1 MGHNGLGII
10 DAKARIKVIGI
21 GGGGGNAVNNMLDSG
36 VEGVEFI
43 VANTDH
49 QALYQSRAH
58 EKIQLGSSITKGL
71 GAGANP
77 EVGRQAALESKTEI
91 ERALMG
97 ADMVFV
103 TAGMGGGTGTG
114 GAPIIAAIAKNMGIL
129 TVGVVTKPFLFE
141 GKRRMR
147 IADQGIRELKECV
160 DTLITIPNQKLL
172 TIATKET
179 RLLEAFRMADDV
191 LKEAVQGISDLI
203 VQPGLINLDFADVRT
218 VMSETGLAIMGVG
231 VANGENRALDAARA
245 AISSN
250 LLEDARIGGAR
261 GILIN
266 ITGGTSLTMHE
277 INEAATLIQE
287 EAHEEANIIFG
298 AVIDEAMDDKVR
310 ITVIATGFGEKDDKV
325 LRPFAHEPSQKRKEF
340 KEEPESKG
348 PELGSRMFDLSKDEA
363 EILEDLDI
371 PTFLRRQIE

>member
-1 MGHNGLGII
+1 MGKNGLGTL
-10 DAKARIKVIGI
+10 DVKARIKVIGV

-43 VANTDH
+43 VSNTD
-49 QALYQSRAH
+49 YQVLLQSKADT
-58 EKIQLGSSITKGL
+58 KIQLGTSVTKGL

-77 EVGRQAALESKTEI
+77 EVGRQAALESKGEL

-114 GAPIIAAIAKNMGIL
+114 GAPIVAAIAKNLGIL

-147 IADQGIRELKECV
+147 LAEQGIRELKECV

-172 TIATKET
+172 TIASKET
-179 RLLEAFRMADDV
+179 RLLDAFKRADDV
-191 LKEAVQGISDLI
+191 LKEAVKGISDLI

-231 VANGENRALDAARA
+231 IAEGDGRAVDAARMA
-245 AISSN
+245 VSSN
-250 LLEDARIGGAR
+250 LLEDGRIGGAR

-266 ITGGTSLTMHE
+266 ITGGASLTMYE

-287 EAHEEANIIFG
+287 EAHEDANIIFG
-298 AVIDEAMDDKVR
+298 AVIDESMGEQVR
-310 ITVIATGFGEKDDKV
+310 ITVIATGFGEKDEKV
-325 LRPFAHEPSQKRKEF
+325 YPFVSEPVRIKREPEPASEVRQSSRIFNLEKDDS
-340 KEEPESKG
+340 EEP
-348 PELGSRMFDLSKDEA
+348 
-363 EILEDLDI
+363 EDLDI
-371 PTFLRRQIE
+371 PTFLRRRLE

>member
-1 MGHNGLGII
+1 MGKNGLGTS
-10 DAKARIKVIGI
+10 DVKARIKVIGV

-43 VANTDH
+43 VSNTD
-49 QALYQSRAH
+49 YQVLLQSKASVT
-58 EKIQLGSSITKGL
+58 IQLGTSVTKGL

-77 EVGRQAALESKTEI
+77 EIGRQAALESKGEI

-114 GAPIIAAIAKNMGIL
+114 GAPIVAAIAKNLGIL

-147 IADQGIRELKECV
+147 LAEQGIRELKECV

-172 TIATKET
+172 TIASKET
-179 RLLEAFRMADDV
+179 RLLDAFKRADDV
-191 LKEAVQGISDLI
+191 LKEAVKGISDLI

-231 VANGENRALDAARA
+231 IAEGDGRAINAARMA
-245 AISSN
+245 VSSN
-250 LLEDARIGGAR
+250 LLEDGRIGGAR

-266 ITGGTSLTMHE
+266 ITGGASLTMYE

-287 EAHEEANIIFG
+287 EAHEDANIIFG
-298 AVIDEAMDDKVR
+298 AVIDESMGEQVR
-310 ITVIATGFGEKDDKV
+310 ITVIATGFGEKDEKV
-325 LRPFAHEPSQKRKEF
+325 YPFVSEPVRIKR
-340 KEEPESKG
+340 EPEPASEVRQ
-348 PELGSRMFDLSKDEA
+348 PSRIFNLEKDDGE
-363 EILEDLDI
+363 ELEDLDI
-371 PTFLRRQIE
+371 PTFLRRQLE

>member
-1 MGHNGLGII
+1 MGKNGLGTL
-10 DAKARIKVIGI
+10 DVKARIKVIGV

-43 VANTDH
+43 VSNTD
-49 QALYQSRAH
+49 YQVLLQSKASVT
-58 EKIQLGSSITKGL
+58 IQLGTSVTKGL

-77 EVGRQAALESKTEI
+77 EIGRQAALESKGEI

-114 GAPIIAAIAKNMGIL
+114 GAPIVAAIAKNLGIL

-147 IADQGIRELKECV
+147 LAEQGIRELKECV

-172 TIATKET
+172 TIASKET
-179 RLLEAFRMADDV
+179 RLLDAFKRADDV
-191 LKEAVQGISDLI
+191 LKEAVKGISDLI

-231 VANGENRALDAARA
+231 IAEGDGRAINAARMA
-245 AISSN
+245 VSSN
-250 LLEDARIGGAR
+250 LLEDGRIGGAR

-266 ITGGTSLTMHE
+266 ITGGASLTMYE

-287 EAHEEANIIFG
+287 EAHEDANIIFG
-298 AVIDEAMDDKVR
+298 AVIDESMGEQVR
-310 ITVIATGFGEKDDKV
+310 ITVIATGFGEKDEKV
-325 LRPFAHEPSQKRKEF
+325 YPFVSEPVRIKR
-340 KEEPESKG
+340 EPEPASEVRQ
-348 PELGSRMFDLSKDEA
+348 PSRIFNLEKDDGE
-363 EILEDLDI
+363 ELEDLDI
-371 PTFLRRQIE
+371 PTFLRRQLE

>member
-1 MGHNGLGII
+1 MGKNGLGTL
-10 DAKARIKVIGI
+10 DVKARIKVIGV

-43 VANTDH
+43 VSNTD
-49 QALYQSRAH
+49 YQVLLQSKASAT
-58 EKIQLGSSITKGL
+58 IQLGTSVTKGL

-77 EVGRQAALESKTEI
+77 EVGRQAALESKGEI

-114 GAPIIAAIAKNMGIL
+114 GAPIVAAIAKNLGIL

-147 IADQGIRELKECV
+147 LAEQGIRELKECV

-179 RLLEAFRMADDV
+179 RLLDVFKRADDV
-191 LKEAVQGISDLI
+191 LKEAVKGISDLI

-231 VANGENRALDAARA
+231 IAEGDGRAIDAARMA
-245 AISSN
+245 VSSN
-250 LLEDARIGGAR
+250 LLEDGRIGGAR

-266 ITGGTSLTMHE
+266 ITGGASLTMYE

-287 EAHEEANIIFG
+287 EAHEDANIIFG
-298 AVIDEAMDDKVR
+298 AVIDESMGEMVR
-310 ITVIATGFGEKDDKV
+310 ITVIATGFGERDEKVYPFVSEPVRIKREPELVSEVRQPSRIFNLEKDDG
-325 LRPFAHEPSQKRKEF
+325 
-340 KEEPESKG
+340 EE
-348 PELGSRMFDLSKDEA
+348 
-363 EILEDLDI
+363 LEDLDI
-371 PTFLRRQIE
+371 PTFLRRQLE

>member
-1 MGHNGLGII
+1 MGKNGLGTLA
-10 DAKARIKVIGI
+10 DKARIKVIGV

-36 VEGVEFI
+36 LEGVEFI
-43 VANTDH
+43 VSNTD
-49 QALYQSRAH
+49 YQVLLQSKASAT
-58 EKIQLGSSITKGL
+58 IQLGTSVTKGL

-77 EVGRQAALESKTEI
+77 EVGRQAALESKGEL

-114 GAPIIAAIAKNMGIL
+114 GAPIVAAIAKNLGIL

-147 IADQGIRELKECV
+147 LAEQGIRELKECV

-179 RLLEAFRMADDV
+179 RLLDAFKRADDV
-191 LKEAVQGISDLI
+191 LKEAVKGISDLI

-231 VANGENRALDAARA
+231 IAEGEGRAIDAARM

-250 LLEDARIGGAR
+250 LLEDGRIGGAR

-266 ITGGTSLTMHE
+266 ITGGASLTMYE

-287 EAHEEANIIFG
+287 EAHEDANIIFG
-298 AVIDEAMDDKVR
+298 AVIDESMGELVR
-310 ITVIATGFGEKDDKV
+310 ITVIATGFGEKDEKIY
-325 LRPFAHEPSQKRKEF
+325 PFVSEPVRIKR
-340 KEEPESKG
+340 EPEPVSEVRQ
-348 PELGSRMFDLSKDEA
+348 PSRIFNLEKDDGE
-363 EILEDLDI
+363 ELEDLDI
-371 PTFLRRQIE
+371 PTFLRRQLE

>member
-1 MGHNGLGII
+1 MGKNGLGTF
-10 DAKARIKVIGI
+10 DVKARIKVIGV

-43 VANTDH
+43 VSNTD
-49 QALYQSRAH
+49 YQVLLQSKADT
-58 EKIQLGSSITKGL
+58 KIQLGTSVTKGL

-77 EVGRQAALESKTEI
+77 EVGRQAALESKGEL

-114 GAPIIAAIAKNMGIL
+114 GAPIVAAIAKNLGIL

-147 IADQGIRELKECV
+147 LAEQGIRELKECV

-172 TIATKET
+172 TIAMKET
-179 RLLEAFRMADDV
+179 RLLDAFKRADDV
-191 LKEAVQGISDLI
+191 LKEAVKGISDLI

-231 VANGENRALDAARA
+231 IAEGDNRAIDAARMA
-245 AISSN
+245 VSSN
-250 LLEDARIGGAR
+250 LLEDGRIGGAR

-266 ITGGTSLTMHE
+266 ITGGASLTMYE

-287 EAHEEANIIFG
+287 EAHEDANIIFG
-298 AVIDEAMDDKVR
+298 AVIDESMGELVR
-310 ITVIATGFGEKDDKV
+310 ITVIATGFGEKDEKV
-325 LRPFAHEPSQKRKEF
+325 YPFVSEPVRIKREPEPASEVRQSSRIFNLEKDDS
-340 KEEPESKG
+340 EEP
-348 PELGSRMFDLSKDEA
+348 
-363 EILEDLDI
+363 EDLDI
-371 PTFLRRQIE
+371 PTFLRRRLE

>member
-1 MGHNGLGII
+1 MGKNGLGAL
-10 DAKARIKVIGI
+10 DVKARIKVIGV

-43 VANTDH
+43 VSNTD
-49 QALYQSRAH
+49 YQVLLQSKASVT
-58 EKIQLGSSITKGL
+58 IQLGTSVTKGL

-77 EVGRQAALESKTEI
+77 EIGRQAALESKGEI

-114 GAPIIAAIAKNMGIL
+114 GAPIVAAIAKNLGIL

-147 IADQGIRELKECV
+147 LAEQGIRELKECV

-172 TIATKET
+172 TIASKET
-179 RLLEAFRMADDV
+179 RLLDAFKRADDV
-191 LKEAVQGISDLI
+191 LKEAVKGISDLI

-231 VANGENRALDAARA
+231 IAEGDGRAINAARMA
-245 AISSN
+245 VSSN
-250 LLEDARIGGAR
+250 LLEDGRIGGAR

-266 ITGGTSLTMHE
+266 ITGGASLTMYE

-287 EAHEEANIIFG
+287 EAHEDANIIFG
-298 AVIDEAMDDKVR
+298 AVIDESMGEQVR
-310 ITVIATGFGEKDDKV
+310 ITVIATGFGEKDEKV
-325 LRPFAHEPSQKRKEF
+325 YPFVSEPVRIKR
-340 KEEPESKG
+340 EPEPASEVRQ
-348 PELGSRMFDLSKDEA
+348 PSRIFNLEKDDGE
-363 EILEDLDI
+363 ELEDLDI
-371 PTFLRRQIE
+371 PTFLRRQLE

>member
-1 MGHNGLGII
+1 MGKNGLGTL
-10 DAKARIKVIGI
+10 DVKARIKVIGV

-43 VANTDH
+43 VSNTD
-49 QALYQSRAH
+49 YQVLLQSKASVT
-58 EKIQLGSSITKGL
+58 IQLGTSVTKGL

-77 EVGRQAALESKTEI
+77 EVGRQAALESKGEI

-114 GAPIIAAIAKNMGIL
+114 GAPIVAAIAKNLGIL

-147 IADQGIRELKECV
+147 LAEQGIRELKECV

-172 TIATKET
+172 TIASKET
-179 RLLEAFRMADDV
+179 RLLDAFKRADDV
-191 LKEAVQGISDLI
+191 LKEAVKGISDLI

-231 VANGENRALDAARA
+231 IAEGDGRAINAARMA
-245 AISSN
+245 VSSN
-250 LLEDARIGGAR
+250 LLEDGRIGGAR

-266 ITGGTSLTMHE
+266 ITGGASLTMYE

-287 EAHEEANIIFG
+287 EAHEDANIIFG
-298 AVIDEAMDDKVR
+298 AVIDESMGEQVR
-310 ITVIATGFGEKDDKV
+310 ITVIATGFGEKDEKV
-325 LRPFAHEPSQKRKEF
+325 YPFVSEPVRIKR
-340 KEEPESKG
+340 EPEPASEVRQ
-348 PELGSRMFDLSKDEA
+348 PSRIFNLEKDDGE
-363 EILEDLDI
+363 ELEDLDI
-371 PTFLRRQIE
+371 PTFLRRQLE

>member
-1 MGHNGLGII
+1 MGKNGLGTSEV
-10 DAKARIKVIGI
+10 KARIKVIGV

-43 VANTDH
+43 VSNTD
-49 QALYQSRAH
+49 YQVLLQSKAGS
-58 EKIQLGSSITKGL
+58 KIQLGTSITKGL

-77 EVGRQAALESKTEI
+77 EVGRQSALESKEDL

-114 GAPIIAAIAKNMGIL
+114 GAPIIAAIAKNLGIL

-147 IADQGIRELKECV
+147 LAEQGIKELKECV

-179 RLLEAFRMADDV
+179 RLLDAFKKADDV
-191 LKEAVQGISDLI
+191 LKEAVKGISDLI
-203 VQPGLINLDFADVRT
+203 VQPGLINLDFADVRS

-231 VANGENRALDAARA
+231 IADGEGRAVDAARMA
-245 AISSN
+245 VSSN
-250 LLEDARIGGAR
+250 LLEDGRIGGAR
-261 GILIN
+261 GVLIN
-266 ITGGTSLTMHE
+266 ITGGASLTMYE

-287 EAHEEANIIFG
+287 EAHEDANIIFG
-298 AVIDEAMDDKVR
+298 AVIDESMGERVR
-310 ITVIATGFGEKDDKV
+310 ITVIATGFGEKDEKIF
-325 LRPFAHEPSQKRKEF
+325 PFTSEPVRIKR
-340 KEEPESKG
+340 EPELVS
-348 PELGSRMFDLSKDEA
+348 ELRQPSRVFNLERDSVE
-363 EILEDLDI
+363 ELEDLDI
-371 PTFLRRQIE
+371 PTFLRRRLE

>member
-1 MGHNGLGII
+1 MGKNGLGTL
-10 DAKARIKVIGI
+10 DVKARIKVIGV

-43 VANTDH
+43 VSNTD
-49 QALYQSRAH
+49 YQVLLQSKASVT
-58 EKIQLGSSITKGL
+58 IQLGTSVTKGL

-77 EVGRQAALESKTEI
+77 EIGRQAALESKGEI

-114 GAPIIAAIAKNMGIL
+114 GAPIVAAIAKNLGIL

-147 IADQGIRELKECV
+147 LAEQGIRELKECV

-172 TIATKET
+172 TIASKET
-179 RLLEAFRMADDV
+179 RLLDAFKRADDV
-191 LKEAVQGISDLI
+191 LKEAVKGISDLI

-231 VANGENRALDAARA
+231 IAEGDGRAINAARMA
-245 AISSN
+245 VSSN
-250 LLEDARIGGAR
+250 LLEDGRIGGAR

-266 ITGGTSLTMHE
+266 ITGGASLTMYE

-287 EAHEEANIIFG
+287 EAHEDANIIFG
-298 AVIDEAMDDKVR
+298 AVIDESMGEMVR
-310 ITVIATGFGEKDDKV
+310 ITVIATGFGERDEKVYPFVSEPVRIKREPEPASEVRQPSRIFNLEKDDG
-325 LRPFAHEPSQKRKEF
+325 
-340 KEEPESKG
+340 EE
-348 PELGSRMFDLSKDEA
+348 
-363 EILEDLDI
+363 LEDLDI
-371 PTFLRRQIE
+371 PTFLRRQLE

>member
-1 MGHNGLGII
+1 MGKNGLGTL
-10 DAKARIKVIGI
+10 DVKARIKVIGV

-43 VANTDH
+43 VSNTD
-49 QALYQSRAH
+49 YQVLLQSKASVT
-58 EKIQLGSSITKGL
+58 IQLGTSVTKGL

-77 EVGRQAALESKTEI
+77 EVGRQAALESKGEI

-114 GAPIIAAIAKNMGIL
+114 GAPIVAAIAKNLGIL

-147 IADQGIRELKECV
+147 LAEQGIRELKECV

-172 TIATKET
+172 TVATKET
-179 RLLEAFRMADDV
+179 RLLDAFKRADDV
-191 LKEAVQGISDLI
+191 LKEAVKGISDLI
-203 VQPGLINLDFADVRT
+203 VQPGLINLDFADIRT

-231 VANGENRALDAARA
+231 IAEGDGRAINAARMA
-245 AISSN
+245 VSSN
-250 LLEDARIGGAR
+250 LLEDGRIGGAR

-266 ITGGTSLTMHE
+266 ITGGASLTMYE

-287 EAHEEANIIFG
+287 EAHEDANIIFG
-298 AVIDEAMDDKVR
+298 AVIDESMGELVR
-310 ITVIATGFGEKDDKV
+310 ITVIATGFGEKDEKIY
-325 LRPFAHEPSQKRKEF
+325 PFVSEPVRIKR
-340 KEEPESKG
+340 EPEPASEVHQ
-348 PELGSRMFDLSKDEA
+348 PSRIFNLEKDDGE
-363 EILEDLDI
+363 ELEDLDI
-371 PTFLRRQIE
+371 PTFLRRQLE

>member
-1 MGHNGLGII
+1 MGKNGLGTL
-10 DAKARIKVIGI
+10 DVKARIKVIGV

-43 VANTDH
+43 VSNTD
-49 QALYQSRAH
+49 YQVLLQSKADT
-58 EKIQLGSSITKGL
+58 KIQLGTSVTKGL

-77 EVGRQAALESKTEI
+77 EVGRQAALESKGEL

-114 GAPIIAAIAKNMGIL
+114 GAPIVAAIAKNLGIL

-147 IADQGIRELKECV
+147 LAEQGIRELKECV

-172 TIATKET
+172 TIAMKET
-179 RLLEAFRMADDV
+179 RLLDAFKRADDV
-191 LKEAVQGISDLI
+191 LKEAVKGISDLI

-231 VANGENRALDAARA
+231 IAEGDNRAIDAARMA
-245 AISSN
+245 VSSN
-250 LLEDARIGGAR
+250 LLEDGRIGGAR

-266 ITGGTSLTMHE
+266 ITGGASLTMYE

-287 EAHEEANIIFG
+287 EAHEDANIIFG
-298 AVIDEAMDDKVR
+298 AVIDESMGELVR
-310 ITVIATGFGEKDDKV
+310 ITVIATGFGEKDEKV
-325 LRPFAHEPSQKRKEF
+325 YPFVSEPVRIKREPEPASEVRQSSRIFNLEKDDS
-340 KEEPESKG
+340 EEP
-348 PELGSRMFDLSKDEA
+348 
-363 EILEDLDI
+363 EDLDI
-371 PTFLRRQIE
+371 PTFLRRRLE

>member
-1 MGHNGLGII
+1 MGKNGLGTL
-10 DAKARIKVIGI
+10 DVKARIKVIGV

-43 VANTDH
+43 VSNTD
-49 QALYQSRAH
+49 YQVLLQSKASVT
-58 EKIQLGSSITKGL
+58 IQLGTSVTKGL

-77 EVGRQAALESKTEI
+77 EIGRQAALESKGEI

-114 GAPIIAAIAKNMGIL
+114 GAPIVAAIAKNLGIL

-147 IADQGIRELKECV
+147 LAEQGIRELKECV

-172 TIATKET
+172 TIASKET
-179 RLLEAFRMADDV
+179 RLLDAFKRADDV
-191 LKEAVQGISDLI
+191 LKEAVKGISDLI

-231 VANGENRALDAARA
+231 IAEGDGRAVDAARMA
-245 AISSN
+245 VSSN
-250 LLEDARIGGAR
+250 LLEDGRIGGAR

-266 ITGGTSLTMHE
+266 ITGGASLTMYE

-287 EAHEEANIIFG
+287 EAHEDANIIFG
-298 AVIDEAMDDKVR
+298 AVIDESMGELVR
-310 ITVIATGFGEKDDKV
+310 ITVIATGFGEKDEKV
-325 LRPFAHEPSQKRKEF
+325 YPFVSEPVRIKR
-340 KEEPESKG
+340 EPEPASEVRQ
-348 PELGSRMFDLSKDEA
+348 PSRIFNLEKDDGE
-363 EILEDLDI
+363 ELEDLDI
-371 PTFLRRQIE
+371 PTFLRRQLE